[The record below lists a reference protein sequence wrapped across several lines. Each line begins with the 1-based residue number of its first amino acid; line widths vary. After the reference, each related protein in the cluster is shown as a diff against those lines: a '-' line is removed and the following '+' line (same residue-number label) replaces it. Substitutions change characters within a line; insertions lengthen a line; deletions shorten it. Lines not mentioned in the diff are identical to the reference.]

1 MGGSSNKSSGSSTSR
16 PLTGVERQDIF
27 QHGLG
32 NIFGTLTGQS
42 YSPAPA
48 GTPSTGKV
56 RQPTAVAGAATPAP
70 SVSFPQ
76 FESSNLALP
85 EYQAMQGGD
94 YNRLES
100 AVREGYLAPLKRFE
114 SVQREGVNQDAA
126 DRGIW
131 SSGLAMQAQ
140 NDLTEALAPQYVAAG
155 SAATQARYDLES
167 QERDRLYQSATNKYG
182 LDMQER
188 DDRFNANWAPL
199 NYLQGL
205 WNETGGS
212 VSNQTNKS
220 RGWGLNIS

>member
-16 PLTGVERQDIF
+16 SLTGVERQDVF

-42 YSPAPA
+42 YNPAPA
-48 GTPSTGKV
+48 GAPSTGKV
-56 RQPTAVAGAATPAP
+56 PKNAGTPAGTTSSP
-70 SVSFPQ
+70 SVSFPE
-76 FESSNLALP
+76 FESSKLALP

-94 YNRLES
+94 YNRLED

-140 NDLTEALAPQYVAAG
+140 NDLTEALAPQFVAAG
-155 SAATQARYDLES
+155 SAATQARYGLES
-167 QERDRLYQSATNKYG
+167 QERDRLYQSEANKYG

-188 DDRFNANWAPL
+188 DNQFNANWAPL

-212 VSNQTNKS
+212 ISNQTNKS
-220 RGWGLNIS
+220 KGWGLNIL